1 VGIID
6 KPMAGD
12 DCEGVEDRCAGDSS
26 GAKLGGHHLLS
37 TGLCRIHEFS
47 VSGLHQV
54 SGGVTHGI
62 HGEVSHL

>member
-1 VGIID
+1 
-6 KPMAGD
+6 
-12 DCEGVEDRCAGDSS
+12 CAGDSS

-54 SGGVTHGI
+54 LGSVTHGI
-62 HGEVSHL
+62 HCEVSHL